1 MTTAV
6 KKTTLDATDWQILAE
21 LQKDARKTYQEIGDS
36 VGMTRPAVRERVQR
50 MEDSGVITGYRA
62 EVDPSAIGKAMHA
75 MLSFKFNS
83 DWQFQTQPNDTLE
96 KLLSATPEVVCYWDT
111 YGDLDFLIEVAF
123 SSKEGLDEFLEKLRR
138 YGFVRTHLI
147 VKSARTRYNRTEE
160 K

>member
-1 MTTAV
+1 
-6 KKTTLDATDWQILAE
+6 
-21 LQKDARKTYQEIGDS
+21 
-36 VGMTRPAVRERVQR
+36 MTRPAVRERVLR

>member
-1 MTTAV
+1 MAV
-6 KKTTLDATDWQILAE
+6 KKTALDATDWQILAE

-36 VGMTRPAVRERVQR
+36 VGMTRPAVRERVLR
-50 MEDSGVITGYRA
+50 MEDSGVIMGYGA
-62 EVDPSAIGKAMHA
+62 EIDPSAIGKAMHA

-83 DWQFQTQPNDTLE
+83 DWQFQTQPNDTLI

-123 SSKEGLDEFLEKLRR
+123 AAKEGLDEFLGRLRR

-147 VKSARTRYNRTEE
+147 VKSTRSCYNKTEE
-160 K
+160 